1 MTQVELYT
9 LMKMGLEAKSLSL
22 KDTLD
27 FKLGV
32 DYSYGDIEE
41 HEVISAATKFDGTN
55 YIDTGLK
62 IMEKDRDFTIAIDF
76 EFDSGNSVNSTLA
89 QCFQGD
95 GSNGFRL
102 WYSQEPRF
110 SWNTDSIT
118 PSAGT
123 NREIIVFQHDWERS
137 IFYYSECDQDSRA

>member
-62 IMEKDRDFTIAIDF
+62 IMEKT
-76 EFDSGNSVNSTLA
+76 ETL
-89 QCFQGD
+89 
-95 GSNGFRL
+95 RL
-102 WYSQEPRF
+102 LLTLNLIQE
-110 SWNTDSIT
+110 
-118 PSAGT
+118 
-123 NREIIVFQHDWERS
+123 IV
-137 IFYYSECDQDSRA
+137 